1 MNAKHRKATLQ
12 HACAATLA
20 FAAILSAPVG
30 LGQTGSVYVAEYSSG
45 TIERFDLSTAT
56 DLGAFATGLQGAQG
70 LTLDRAGNLYATV
83 GGAPSASWGIE
94 RFTPDGVGSFFAS
107 TLPWH
112 VPPYQLA
119 VDSADNVYAAVND
132 GAEGDIVRFTPGG
145 VGSLFAT
152 WPAAPNAL
160 VCDSAGNVYVSEFHE
175 IEKFTPDGV
184 GSFFA
189 SIPDNTDGLAFDSAG
204 NLFASN
210 WTDGT
215 ITKFTPGG
223 VGSLFATTTSGRGTG
238 ALAFD
243 SANNL
248 YALNSLDGTI
258 EKITPDGVD
267 SVFADGLGTA
277 YSLVIQEVPEPSTLA
292 LFSLGLAA
300 LLAFQLATPSGRK
313 QTALNS
319 TD

>member
-94 RFTPDGVGSFFAS
+94 R
-107 TLPWH
+107 
-112 VPPYQLA
+112 
-119 VDSADNVYAAVND
+119 
-132 GAEGDIVRFTPGG
+132 
-145 VGSLFAT
+145 
-152 WPAAPNAL
+152 
-160 VCDSAGNVYVSEFHE
+160 
-175 IEKFTPDGV
+175 FTPDGV